1 MVALVFIVF
10 VIGVL
15 VVGSLVFNLASGL
28 LALLLPM
35 LFWMLAGMFAGR
47 LLRGRGYGPVG
58 DIALG
63 LAGGIV
69 GNILLRIIGLGGI
82 GHIWLVGNIIVGVI
96 GAVIVVWLI
105 RTIADNNFAR

>member
-1 MVALVFIVF
+1 MAAMVFIIF

-15 VVGSLVFNLASGL
+15 VVGSLVFNLAAGL
-28 LALLLPM
+28 LGLLIPM

-69 GNILLRIIGLGGI
+69 GNIVLRVVGLGGI

-105 RTIADNNFAR
+105 RTVADSNFAR

>member
-1 MVALVFIVF
+1 MAALVFVIF
-10 VIGVL
+10 VIGAL
-15 VVGSLVFNLASGL
+15 VVGSLILNVAGGL
-28 LALLLPM
+28 LSLLIPV

-69 GNILLRIIGLGGI
+69 GNILLRVVGLGGI
-82 GHIWLVGNIIVGVI
+82 GSIWLVGNIIVGVI

-105 RTIADNNFAR
+105 RTLADRNFAR

>member
-1 MVALVFIVF
+1 MAALVFVVF

-15 VVGSLVFNLASGL
+15 VLGSLIFNVVGGL
-28 LALLLPM
+28 LSLVIPV

-58 DIALG
+58 DIVLG
-63 LAGGIV
+63 LVGGIV
-69 GNILLRIIGLGGI
+69 GNIALRVVGLGGI
-82 GHIWLVGNIIVGVI
+82 GHIWIFGQIIVGVI

-105 RTIADNNFAR
+105 RTVADNNFAR